1 MSENNEKQKKK
12 IPEDDKDYP
21 AEEQGIIPEKTE
33 EEISDEMDMGEK
45 NEDVYSEEGRENLID
60 DDEISPEEE
69 GFMEGANA
77 SGQLGK
83 DALTGEPLMDVE
95 DVVETEIDGK
105 MYRFVNAENAR
116 KFREKKEEEKA

>member
-1 MSENNEKQKKK
+1 MSEENSEKPKKR
-12 IPEDDKDYP
+12 IPEDDRDYP
-21 AEEQGIIPEKTE
+21 AEEQGIIPKKTE
-33 EEISDEMDMGEK
+33 EQISDEMDMGEK
-45 NEDVYSEEGRENLID
+45 NEDVYTEEGRENLVE

-95 DVVETEIDGK
+95 DVVEAEIDGRL
-105 MYRFVNAENAR
+105 YRFVNAENAQ
-116 KFREKKEEEKA
+116 KFREKKEEE

>member
-1 MSENNEKQKKK
+1 MSEENSEKPKKR
-12 IPEDDKDYP
+12 IPEDDRDYP
-21 AEEQGIIPEKTE
+21 AEEQGIIPKKTE
-33 EEISDEMDMGEK
+33 EQISDEMDMGEK
-45 NEDVYSEEGRENLID
+45 NEDVYTEEGRENLVE

-95 DVVETEIDGK
+95 DVVEAEIDGRL
-105 MYRFVNAENAR
+105 YRFVNAENAQ
-116 KFREKKEEEKA
+116 KFRERKESEE

>member
-1 MSENNEKQKKK
+1 MSEENNEKPKKK
-12 IPEDDKDYP
+12 IHDDDKDFP

-33 EEISDEMDMGEK
+33 EQVSEEMEHGEK
-45 NEDVYSEEGRENLID
+45 NEDVYTEEGREKLVE

-69 GFMEGANA
+69 GFMEGASGA
-77 SGQLGK
+77 GQLGK

-116 KFREKKEEEKA
+116 KFREKKEQEE

>member
-1 MSENNEKQKKK
+1 MSEENNEKPKKK

-33 EEISDEMDMGEK
+33 EQISDEMEQGTK
-45 NEDVYSEEGRENLID
+45 NEDVYSEEGREKLVED
-60 DDEISPEEE
+60 GEISPEEE
-69 GFMEGANA
+69 GFMEGA
-77 SGQLGK
+77 SEEGQLGK

-95 DVVETEIDGK
+95 DVVETEIDGR

-116 KFREKKEEEKA
+116 KFRERKESEE

>member
-1 MSENNEKQKKK
+1 MSEENNEKPKKR
-12 IPEDDKDYP
+12 IPNDDKDYP
-21 AEEQGIIPEKTE
+21 AEEQGIILEKTE
-33 EEISDEMDMGEK
+33 EQISDEMDMGEK
-45 NEDVYSEEGRENLID
+45 NEDVYSEEGRENLIE

-95 DVVETEIDGK
+95 DVIEAEINGRL
-105 MYRFVNAENAR
+105 YRFVNAENAR
-116 KFREKKEEEKA
+116 KFRERKEKEE

>member
-1 MSENNEKQKKK
+1 MSEENNEKPKKI
-12 IPEDDKDYP
+12 IPEDSKDFP

-33 EEISDEMDMGEK
+33 EQISEEMEHGEK
-45 NEDVYSEEGRENLID
+45 NEDVYSEEGREKLVED
-60 DDEISPEEE
+60 GEISPEEE
-69 GFMEGANA
+69 GFMEGANDA
-77 SGQLGK
+77 GQLGK

-116 KFREKKEEEKA
+116 KFREKKEEE

>member
-1 MSENNEKQKKK
+1 MSEENNEKPKKR
-12 IPEDDKDYP
+12 IPEDDKDFP

-33 EEISDEMDMGEK
+33 EQISDEMEQGEK
-45 NEDVYSEEGRENLID
+45 NEDVYSEEGREKLVED
-60 DDEISPEEE
+60 GEISPEEE

-95 DVVETEIDGK
+95 DVIETEIDGK

-116 KFREKKEEEKA
+116 KFREKKESEE

>member
-1 MSENNEKQKKK
+1 MSEENNEKPKKV
-12 IPEDDKDYP
+12 IPEDDKDFP

-33 EEISDEMDMGEK
+33 EQISEEMEHGEK
-45 NEDVYSEEGRENLID
+45 NEDVYSEEGREKLVED
-60 DDEISPEEE
+60 GEISPEEE

-95 DVVETEIDGK
+95 DVVEAEIDGRL
-105 MYRFVNAENAR
+105 YRFVNAENAQ
-116 KFREKKEEEKA
+116 KFRERKESEE

>member
-1 MSENNEKQKKK
+1 MSEENNEKPKKR
-12 IPEDDKDYP
+12 IPEDDKDFP

-33 EEISDEMDMGEK
+33 EQISEEMEHGEK
-45 NEDVYSEEGRENLID
+45 NEDVYSEEGREKLVED
-60 DDEISPEEE
+60 GEISPEEE
-69 GFMEGANA
+69 GFMEGANDA
-77 SGQLGK
+77 GQLGK

-116 KFREKKEEEKA
+116 KFRENKESEE